1 MAKKKP
7 DPTPDS
13 QATPTETPEAT
24 ATKDPKPARM
34 RRPAPPTLD
43 DLPKAQAPRTR
54 YESFNTQL
62 VDRDQIKEARYN
74 PRYIDPDAKGRLED
88 SLKGGMLQPIVW
100 NKRTGT
106 LVGGHQRL
114 SVLDQLHGQK
124 PFSVTCAVVD
134 ADEATEKLWNVR
146 LNSQDMA
153 GQFDYVRLED
163 LMRERRTDDAMA
175 DLSRDFGI
183 SEATLEVNGVAP
195 DLYLPPEDNE
205 QVREILED
213 GEETQA
219 LKDVKKEHKKKDRL
233 KRDKEALRQVAFI
246 LPDKDWL
253 VEARGALMEKLGY
266 PADFGDV
273 FLDGYKLLQ
282 ALGISTPEDRDDDE
296 E

>member
-1 MAKKKP
+1 
-7 DPTPDS
+7 
-13 QATPTETPEAT
+13 
-24 ATKDPKPARM
+24 
-34 RRPAPPTLD
+34 
-43 DLPKAQAPRTR
+43 
-54 YESFNTQL
+54 
-62 VDRDQIKEARYN
+62 
-74 PRYIDPDAKGRLED
+74 
-88 SLKGGMLQPIVW
+88 
-100 NKRTGT
+100 
-106 LVGGHQRL
+106 
-114 SVLDQLHGQK
+114 
-124 PFSVTCAVVD
+124 
-134 ADEATEKLWNVR
+134 
-146 LNSQDMA
+146 MA

-246 LPDKDWL
+246 LPDKNWL

-266 PADFGDV
+266 PADFGEV

-282 ALGISTPEDRDDDE
+282 ALGIQTPEDRDWVNRFRALYTNRHLDVIASTWHNNQVLDNSWYWSAGLSVSYGRIRLDDHLQASVGLSGLVMIHTSDPVINPQKHTAMITFSLMAFR
-296 E
+296 